1 MQIVGWKRYCELLGI
16 EPPAVEKY
24 CDWKSRTISEAQK
37 RYLRSL
43 GIGSTGLKTQG
54 QASAII
60 SISVWR
66 KSAGLATPGQ
76 LLVLRELKVADA
88 EKKTAA
94 WTRNYL
100 RQIGYVSKCPEWV
113 KVARNGG

>member
-1 MQIVGWKRYCELLGI
+1 MQIVGWKKYCELLGI
-16 EPPAVEKY
+16 ELPAVQKY
-24 CDWKSRTISEAQK
+24 CDWKSRAVSEAQK

-43 GIGSTGLKTQG
+43 GVGSTGLKTQG

-60 SISVWR
+60 SIAVWR

-76 LLVLRELKVADA
+76 LLVLRELKVVNA
-88 EKKTAA
+88 EKRSMSWVKS
-94 WTRNYL
+94 YFH
-100 RQIGYVSKCPEWV
+100 QIGYVSKCPEWV